1 MVKRNFEVIKMHS
14 TMIKVTVKHFINKI
28 CYNASKHMLGRLSPL
43 LPCLSASE
51 CIETKALM
59 AGYVMLL
66 TEANTPA
73 AHIILQATQSKHKFY
88 GFHGSCRLTNGLSGF
103 CNA

>member
-1 MVKRNFEVIKMHS
+1 MQVD
-14 TMIKVTVKHFINKI
+14 T
-28 CYNASKHMLGRLSPL
+28 CW

-73 AHIILQATQSKHKFY
+73 AHIILQATWSEHKLY
-88 GFHGSCRLTNGLSGF
+88 GFHGSCCSSDSLLGF

>member
-1 MVKRNFEVIKMHS
+1 MKAN
-14 TMIKVTVKHFINKI
+14 T
-28 CYNASKHMLGRLSPL
+28 CWADLALW

-73 AHIILQATQSKHKFY
+73 AHIILQAT
-88 GFHGSCRLTNGLSGF
+88 
-103 CNA
+103 

>member
-1 MVKRNFEVIKMHS
+1 MCWVGLE
-14 TMIKVTVKHFINKI
+14 
-28 CYNASKHMLGRLSPL
+28 LW

-73 AHIILQATQSKHKFY
+73 AHIILQAT
-88 GFHGSCRLTNGLSGF
+88 
-103 CNA
+103 

>member
-1 MVKRNFEVIKMHS
+1 MQVDTRW
-14 TMIKVTVKHFINKI
+14 
-28 CYNASKHMLGRLSPL
+28 

-73 AHIILQATQSKHKFY
+73 AHIILQATSSEHEFY
-88 GFHGSCRLTNGLSGF
+88 CFHGSCSSSDGLSGF